1 MKKSLLVTASL
12 SGLLVMSLCA
22 PVLAS
27 ATGDAKATGSVG
39 FIEDEDGKTDPEVP
53 DLPDGPGTKGALR
66 IDRVSNID
74 FGANNK
80 LSSSAQNYYA
90 LFEKQAVTNDEY
102 PTSIQITDARAASTL
117 GWKLTVKN
125 DGEFTVKKPD
135 GTVNTAIAPITNTQI
150 TLSDLAIKG
159 TSNQEAANYPT
170 INDGV
175 DKLINISTGAAVD
188 VLTATPSGDAPI
200 GKGIWYVT
208 AGSATG
214 ADATVT
220 TGFGLDGSAT
230 TAEAGETEDTTKS
243 GRNQAVKL
251 AIPKGQIIEKEV
263 VYTTDIVWTLSDAI

>member
-1 MKKSLLVTASL
+1 MKKSILLTASL

-125 DGEFTVKKPD
+125 DGEFTVKKAD
-135 GTVNTAIAPITNTQI
+135 GSVDTAITPITNTQI
-150 TLSDLAIKG
+150 TLSNLAIKG
-159 TSNQEAANYPT
+159 TSNQEAANYPV

-220 TGFGLDGSAT
+220 TGFGLDGTAT

-251 AIPKGQIIEKEV
+251 AIPKGQIIEKDV
-263 VYTTDIVWTLSDAI
+263 VYTTDIVWTLSDTL